1 MSNIKYDEINKLYMV
16 DNNKIYEIELSINEN
31 NKLRKLADITTLGN
45 YDMNLLYRYA
55 ILKFNNKDSY
65 DKFLNE
71 PIRNIFVTIPSNNL
85 SINNLMVLA
94 YNYVVD
100 KKDEA
105 FTVDNNV
112 GMDMNVDMNVD
123 MNMNIKVNINYLILF
138 VILILFLLNIYL
150 IYYLCSEI

>member
-45 YDMNLLYRYA
+45 YDTNLLYRYA
-55 ILKFNNKDSY
+55 ILKFNNKDPY
-65 DKFLNE
+65 DKFLNV
-71 PIRNIFVTIPSNNL
+71 PIQNIFATIPKNNL

-94 YNYVVD
+94 YNYVVN

-105 FTVDNNV
+105 FTVDNNI
-112 GMDMNVDMNVD
+112 GTNT
-123 MNMNIKVNINYLILF
+123 NINININYLILF
-138 VILILFLLNIYL
+138 IILTLFLLNVYL